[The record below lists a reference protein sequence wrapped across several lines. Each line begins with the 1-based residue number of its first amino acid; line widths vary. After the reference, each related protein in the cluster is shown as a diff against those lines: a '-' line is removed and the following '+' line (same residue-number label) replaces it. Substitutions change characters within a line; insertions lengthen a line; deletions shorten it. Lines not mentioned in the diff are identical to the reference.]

1 MNKERE
7 EITDRSVSDE
17 KQVLNVVNNRSLA
30 KKYRNGRILW
40 QQLRLKVTVKANEV
54 SNEVGRS
61 SGQLSLVFEHPELNT
76 GLWLR
81 L

>member
-1 MNKERE
+1 MNDE
-7 EITDRSVSDE
+7 E
-17 KQVLNVVNNRSLA
+17 QVLNIVNNRTSP
-30 KKYRNGRILW
+30 KQYRNGRIPW
-40 QQLRLKVTVKANEV
+40 QLTQLRLTVTVKANEV

>member
-1 MNKERE
+1 MNHE
-7 EITDRSVSDE
+7 E
-17 KQVLNVVNNRSLA
+17 QVLNIVNNRTSP

-40 QQLRLKVTVKANEV
+40 QLTQLRLTVTVKANEV